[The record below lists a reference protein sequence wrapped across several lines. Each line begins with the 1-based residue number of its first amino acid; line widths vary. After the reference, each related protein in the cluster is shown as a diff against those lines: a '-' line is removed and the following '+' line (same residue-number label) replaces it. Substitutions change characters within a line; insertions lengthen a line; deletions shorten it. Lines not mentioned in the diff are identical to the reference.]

1 MSPPR
6 LLAAGR
12 RALARVAAAA
22 RRRTRAPSTSRT
34 PSAPRTPSAASPA
47 ATGGAA
53 IGVAAPDRRDEP
65 DGAALPPP
73 EPAVP
78 RFDDEHDRAVLS
90 RF

>member
-22 RRRTRAPSTSRT
+22 RRRTRAPSAPSTSR
-34 PSAPRTPSAASPA
+34 SASPA